1 MENTAKIIIAITS
14 LVTVLIKL
22 IDLYITNNRKKEL
35 TSDLEFIKKALDS
48 DINKEEKEKLQKQ
61 KNNIINEFINYG
73 VKRFDL
79 FHLFYSLVIFAGFG
93 WWTVELYRIYDGFT
107 PWMILTMI
115 ISFVGLGILIENDW
129 NEKKEEKDKVK
140 TKFQVT
146 IFNEI
151 FIGIITI
158 PTSVIGGVLVYY
170 HYDGYTNWLILF
182 ACTLIIGIMALFQ
195 NHSCQKHFQI

>member
-1 MENTAKIIIAITS
+1 MENTVKLIIAITS
-14 LVTVLIKL
+14 LITVLIKL
-22 IDLYITNNRKKEL
+22 IDIYISNNRKKEL

-48 DINKEEKEKLQKQ
+48 EISQKEKERLQKQ
-61 KNNIINEFINYG
+61 KSHIINEFINNG

-79 FHLFYSLVIFAGFG
+79 FPLFYSLVIFAGFG
-93 WWTVELYRIYDGFT
+93 WWTVELYSINDGFT

-129 NEKKEEKDKVK
+129 NEKEEGKNKVK

-151 FIGIITI
+151 FIGIVTI
-158 PTSVIGGVLVYY
+158 PTSIIGGVLVYY
-170 HYDGYTNWLILF
+170 YYDGYSNWLILF
-182 ACTLIIGIMALFQ
+182 ACMLIIGIITLFK
-195 NHSCQKHFQI
+195 NVKIKK